1 MTVRKGPILFCA
13 AACALLLAPA
23 VAAARG
29 NGPHRNAVPLRPPAK
44 HAHVLPPPSP
54 DWPADGATL
63 HTQSPWLGVMPLPEA
78 DWYYFQVFQ
87 DTTLRA
93 EGGTGGTQWT
103 VSPALD
109 YYQSYTWRC
118 RAHNHLGWS
127 PYFSPVRTFTLA
139 PDSGGH
145 AVEEPRTPGPLS
157 AMLSVRPNPVSRRAS
172 CIFVLEA
179 LRALD
184 ADVALYDASG
194 RLVRVVFSGELQPGR
209 HVLRLSARTMAA
221 CHSGVYVV
229 RMNAGANMLTQLL
242 IITD

>member
-1 MTVRKGPILFCA
+1 MRTRNHRLLFIA
-13 AACALLLAPA
+13 AACALLLVPA
-23 VAAARG
+23 VTAARG
-29 NGPHRNAVPLRPPAK
+29 NGPRRNTVPLRPPAK
-44 HAHVLPPPSP
+44 RAHLLPPPTP

-63 HTQSPWLGVMPLPEA
+63 HTQSPWLSVVPLPEA

-93 EGGTGGTQWT
+93 EGGTGGVQWT

-127 PYFSPVRTFTLA
+127 PYFSPDRTFTLA

-145 AVEEPRTPGPLS
+145 AVEEPQTLGLLS
-157 AMLSVRPNPVSRRAS
+157 AVLSVRPNPVSRRAS
-172 CIFVLEA
+172 CVVVLETPH
-179 LRALD
+179 ALD
-184 ADVALYDASG
+184 ADLALYDAQG
-194 RLVRVVFSGELQPGR
+194 RLVHRIFSGPLPAGR
-209 HVLRLSARTMAA
+209 RVLRLDGRTMVA
-221 CHSGVYVV
+221 CRAGIYLV
-229 RMNAGANMLTQLL
+229 RLCTGADVLTRLL